1 MLDNQ
6 VYLADQ
12 SDERGALE
20 DPAPGLVEPRG
31 LHGPGHSVSV
41 PSGLALDF
49 LVLQI
54 LLHHQGLGGL
64 AGSRGPFLVL
74 CLFLL
79 VNDFGACHFC
89 WLVCGNFKRE
99 REKV

>member
-64 AGSRGPFLVL
+64 AGSRGPFLFL
-74 CLFLL
+74 CLSDHFL
-79 VNDFGACHFC
+79 ACHFC
-89 WLVCGNFKRE
+89 FVCGNFKRE
-99 REKV
+99 REFE